1 METFTTRL
9 APTPSGYL
17 HVGNCVTFAITWL
30 MTRAVGGKIY
40 LRIDDLDAERTR
52 PEYIEDIFRTL
63 NWLGLDYDFGPSG
76 VDDFFKNHSQHTR
89 VDIYEKYLNRLVTQK
104 NVYACRCSR
113 QDIRNVSPTGKYP
126 NTCRDLNLDLEMPN
140 TAWRIKLPENA
151 KHIRFKD
158 FNGKA
163 NCIIQEVS
171 DDFIIRQKNGLPA
184 YHLASLVDDT
194 LMDINFIFRGEDLF
208 GATVSQIY
216 LSELLELNSFKDN
229 VFVHLPL
236 IKQATGEKISKSSD
250 NATDWKLKKEG
261 DERAFIFKTAATW
274 LKVSCNNYSG
284 NEVLK
289 ALIESQQKNF
299 EKFII

>member
-1 METFTTRL
+1 MKTLTTRF

-17 HVGNCVTFAITWL
+17 HIGNCITFAITWL

-52 PEYIEDIFRTL
+52 PEYVEDIFRTL
-63 NWLGLDYDFGPSG
+63 DWLGLDFDFGPSG

-89 VDIYEKYLNRLVTQK
+89 VGIYKKYLEQLVTQR
-104 NVYACRCSR
+104 NVYTCRCSR
-113 QDIRNVSPTGKYP
+113 QDIRNISPNGKYP
-126 NTCRDLNLDLEMPN
+126 NTCRNLNLDLEMPN
-140 TAWRIKLPENA
+140 TAWRIKLPKNA

-158 FNGKA
+158 FNGEA

-171 DDFIIRQKNGLPA
+171 EDFVVRQKNGLPA

-216 LSELLELNSFKDN
+216 LSELLTLNSFKDN

-236 IKQATGEKISKSSD
+236 IKQSNGEKISKSSG
-250 NATDWKLKKEG
+250 NAVVWKLKKDEE
-261 DERAFIFKTAATW
+261 ERALIFKTVAKW
-274 LKVSCNNYSG
+274 LKVSCNNYTG
-284 NEVLK
+284 IEVLQ
-289 ALIESQQKNF
+289 ALIESQQKNY
-299 EKFII
+299 